1 LFFSP
6 VPIYLVVFLFQHG
19 IIVVYDTTSQES
31 FRSLVSWLTEVDK
44 SVSDPI
50 SKLLVG
56 NKCDL
61 TTLRKVSTNEAQR
74 FAQDRNLLFLET
86 SAKTSY
92 QVDDA
97 FQMFAFPSR
106 LGSFLFSTFLLNQG
120 WHKISRSVFSQAK
133 VILILAPPLP
143 LIPLLK
149 QNRNKTAVLANFVAF
164 AKG

>member
-1 LFFSP
+1 LQKFRTVEIDGKQIKLQIWDTAGQDRFRTITASYYRGAVCSFFLFHFIPLSS
-6 VPIYLVVFLFQHG
+6 FFQHG

-61 TTLRKVSTNEAQR
+61 TTLRKVSTAEAQR

-86 SAKTSY
+86 SAKTSFH
-92 QVDDA
+92 VDDA
-97 FQMFAFPSR
+97 FQMFAFP
-106 LGSFLFSTFLLNQG
+106 G
-120 WHKISRSVFSQAK
+120 H
-133 VILILAPPLP
+133 LA
-143 LIPLLK
+143 
-149 QNRNKTAVLANFVAF
+149 
-164 AKG
+164 